1 MQFVV
6 HAKAPASTNN
16 LNGGGADL
24 KPFWLER
31 LNGPGR

>member
-16 LNGGGADL
+16 LNGGADL